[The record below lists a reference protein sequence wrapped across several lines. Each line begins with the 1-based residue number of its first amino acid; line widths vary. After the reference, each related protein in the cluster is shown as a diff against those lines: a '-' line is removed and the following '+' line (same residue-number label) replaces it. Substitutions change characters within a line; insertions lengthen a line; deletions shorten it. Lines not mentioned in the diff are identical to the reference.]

1 MSQHIDQILAFNK
14 QFVDGEHYKSYSATK
29 IPSKKIAI
37 LACMDARMTELLP
50 AALNLKN
57 GEAKII
63 KNAGAVITHPFG
75 SVMRSLLVAVYE
87 LGVEDIMIIGHYDC
101 GVQGLEAPKL
111 IKKMTS
117 RGISQDKIDFV
128 SSCGINVKQWLTG
141 FEKIEDSVVETVKL
155 VKGHPLMPAD
165 VRVHGFVIDPAS
177 GRLDRM

>member
-1 MSQHIDQILAFNK
+1 MSDHIAQIMEFNK
-14 QFVDGEHYKSYSATK
+14 QFVAGQHYTSFSATK

-63 KNAGAVITHPFG
+63 KNAGALITHPFG
-75 SVMRSLLVAVYE
+75 SVMRSLLIAVYE

-101 GVQGLEAPKL
+101 GVQGLDASKL
-111 IKKMTS
+111 IGKMTS
-117 RGISQDKIDFV
+117 RGILQEKIDFV
-128 SSCGINVKQWLTG
+128 SCCGIDVHKWLTG
-141 FEKIEDSVVETVKL
+141 FEKIEDSILETVNL
-155 VKGHPLMPAD
+155 VKRHPLMPAD
-165 VRVHGFVIDPAS
+165 VQVHGFAIDPVT